1 MCGIVGILGFE
12 PNQEIRAEA
21 IIEMTSTLQ
30 HRGPDGFGYYISP
43 EVALGQTRLSIIDLA
58 TGDQPFTTEK
68 SIIVYNGEVYNY
80 IEIRRELEEHGI
92 RFKSTSDT
100 EVIVRAYEFYGEQ
113 CLSKFNGQFAFLIWN
128 KEKKEIFAARD
139 RFGIRPLFILNYKDH
154 FFFSSELKAFDTIK
168 NYKRQFDIDHLFE
181 HALYWN
187 SIADSTVFKNIRS
200 LPEGTFLLMKDGRII
215 QEKRYYEIGEKKPTH
230 TKNYHEA
237 KEEFNSLLEDAV
249 KLRLRSDVPV
259 GAYLSGGIDSSVI
272 THLIHKNKPD
282 RLKTFSITF
291 ENKEFD
297 ESEYQKE
304 MIRSINSD
312 HVFLNIN
319 NEKIDNAFPMAVYH
333 AERPIFR
340 TAAIPLF
347 LLSEKVRENNIKVVL
362 TGEGADELL
371 YGYDS
376 YKELK
381 MLKFWSKYPDSRLRP
396 LLIKKLYPHLTHY
409 NNNEMYGLMKMYYE
423 GFLNDFE
430 NPLASL
436 NIRMHNNKA
445 IENYFN
451 KDFQINF
458 KKEAIISEI
467 QKILPSNYNSWNIY
481 QKNQFLEMK
490 TLLSGYL
497 LSSQGDRMSLAHSIE
512 GRYPFLDHRIVD
524 SLFYIDGEY
533 KMKGLSQKHLLRD
546 SFAGSIPD
554 SIINRPKKPYISPD
568 LSSFFRDGKPT
579 ENTCFFLNDT
589 IIKDYGIWDPK
600 YVSRFLNKF
609 RNGVPENVGYR
620 DNMLI
625 CFMLSTQIIQYWIN
639 NPIKYQLKEKDF
651 KIKINN
657 YKPENYGNSYSYQSI
672 NSGIFA

>member
-1 MCGIVGILGFE
+1 MCGILGILGFE
-12 PNQEIRAEA
+12 PHEANRTKEIM
-21 IIEMTSTLQ
+21 EMTSTLQ

-43 EVALGQTRLSIIDLA
+43 DIALGQTRLSIIDLS

-68 SIIVYNGEVYNY
+68 SIMVYNGEVYNY
-80 IEIRRELEEHGI
+80 IEIRKELEQHGVH
-92 RFKSTSDT
+92 FKSTSDT
-100 EVIVRAYEFYGEQ
+100 EVIIRAYEFYGEQ
-113 CLSKFNGQFAFLIWN
+113 CLTKFNGQFSFLIWN
-128 KEKKEIFAARD
+128 REKKELFAARD
-139 RFGIRPLFILNYKDH
+139 RFGIRPLYILNHNGNFY
-154 FFFSSELKAFDTIK
+154 FSSELKAFDTIQK
-168 NYKRQFDIDHLFE
+168 FNRQFDIDNLFE
-181 HALYWN
+181 HALFWN
-187 SIADSTVFKNIRS
+187 TTGDATVFKNIRS
-200 LPEGTFLLMKDGRII
+200 LPGGSYIRFKNG
-215 QEKRYYEIGEKKPTH
+215 QVVCEKKYYEIGGNNSSTAKT
-230 TKNYHEA
+230 YQEA
-237 KEEFNSLLEDAV
+237 KDEFNGLLDDAV

-272 THLIHKNKPD
+272 TYLIHKNKPD

-304 MIRSINSD
+304 MIKKINSD
-312 HVFLNIN
+312 HVFLNITS
-319 NEKIDNAFPMAVYH
+319 EKIDNALPLAVYH

-340 TAAIPLF
+340 TAAVPLF
-347 LLSEKVRENNIKVVL
+347 LLSEKVKENNIKVVL

-381 MLKFWSKYPDSRLRP
+381 MLKFWSKFPGSKYRP
-396 LLIKKLYPHLTHY
+396 LLIKKLYPHLNHY

-451 KDFQINF
+451 KDFNISFQ
-458 KKEAIISEI
+458 KDSIISKV
-467 QKILPSNYNSWNIY
+467 QQTLPSNYDKWDIY

-524 SLFYIDGEY
+524 SLFYMNDEF

-546 SFAGSIPD
+546 SFSEKVPD
-554 SIINRPKKPYISPD
+554 SIINRPKKPYIAPD

-579 ENTCFFLNDT
+579 ENTSFFLNDS
-589 IIKDYGIWDPK
+589 IVKDYGIWDPK
-600 YVSRFLNKF
+600 YVARFLNKF
-609 RNGVPENVGYR
+609 KNGVPENVGYR
-620 DNMLI
+620 DNMLV
-625 CFMLSTQIIQYWIN
+625 CFMLSTQIVQYWIN
-639 NPIKYQLKEKDF
+639 NPIKYTLCEKDF
-651 KIKINN
+651 KIKINDYKTAN
-657 YKPENYGNSYSYQSI
+657 YENNST
-672 NSGIFA
+672 N

>member
-1 MCGIVGILGFE
+1 MCGILGILGFE
-12 PNQEIRAEA
+12 PNERNRTKA
-21 IIEMTSTLQ
+21 IMKMTSTLQ

-43 EVALGQTRLSIIDLA
+43 DVALGQTRLSIIDLS

-68 SIIVYNGEVYNY
+68 SIMVYNGEVYNY
-80 IEIRRELEEHGI
+80 IEIRKELEQQGV

-100 EVIVRAYEFYGEQ
+100 EVIVRAYEFYGEE

-128 KEKKEIFAARD
+128 KEKKELFAARD
-139 RFGIRPLFILNYKDH
+139 RFGIRPLYILDYKGSYY
-154 FFFSSELKAFDTIK
+154 FSSEMKAFDTIQE
-168 NYKRQFDIDHLFE
+168 YSRQFDIDNLFE
-181 HALYWN
+181 HALFWN
-187 SIADSTVFKNIRS
+187 TTADATVFKNIRS
-200 LPEGTFLLMKDGRII
+200 LPGGSFIRYKQGKVVL
-215 QEKRYYEIGEKKPTH
+215 EKKYYEIGQNNSFQPKSY
-230 TKNYHEA
+230 NEA
-237 KEEFNSLLEDAV
+237 KDEFNSLLNDAV

-297 ESEYQKE
+297 ESQYQKE
-304 MIRSINSD
+304 MIQKINSD
-312 HVFLNIN
+312 HVFINITN
-319 NEKIDNAFPMAVYH
+319 KKIDDALPQAVYH

-340 TAAIPLF
+340 TAAVPLF

-381 MLKFWSKYPDSRLRP
+381 MLKFWSKFPNSKLRP
-396 LLIKKLYPHLTHY
+396 LLIKKLYPHLNHY
-409 NNNEMYGLMKMYYE
+409 NNNDMYGLMKMYYE
-423 GFLNDFE
+423 GFLGDFE

-436 NIRMHNNKA
+436 NIRIHNNKA

-451 KDFQINF
+451 KDYNISFQ
-458 KKEAIISEI
+458 KDAIINHVKKS
-467 QKILPSNYNSWNIY
+467 LPANYDSWDIY

-524 SLFYIDGEY
+524 SLFYANDEY

-546 SFAGSIPD
+546 SYSGEIPD
-554 SIINRPKKPYISPD
+554 SIINRPKKPYIAPD

-579 ENTCFFLNDT
+579 ENTSFFLNDS
-589 IIKDYGIWDPK
+589 IVKDYGIWDPK
-600 YVSRFLNKF
+600 YVARFIGKF
-609 RNGVPENVGYR
+609 KNGVPDNVGYR
-620 DNMLI
+620 DNMLV
-625 CFMLSTQIIQYWIN
+625 CFMLSTQIVQYWIN
-639 NPIKYQLKEKDF
+639 NPINYTLYDNDF
-651 KIKINN
+651 KIKIND
-657 YKPENYGNSYSYQSI
+657 YKTEKL
-672 NSGIFA
+672 

>member
-1 MCGIVGILGFE
+1 MCGILGILGFE
-12 PNQEIRAEA
+12 PIEENRTKA
-21 IIEMTSTLQ
+21 IMGMTSTLQ

-43 EVALGQTRLSIIDLA
+43 DVALGQTRLSIIDLS

-68 SIIVYNGEVYNY
+68 SIMVYNGEVYNY
-80 IEIRRELEEHGI
+80 IEIRKELEQQGV

-100 EVIVRAYEFYGEQ
+100 EVIVRAYEFYGEE

-128 KEKKEIFAARD
+128 KEKKELFAARD
-139 RFGIRPLFILNYKDH
+139 RFGIRPLYILDYKGSYY
-154 FFFSSELKAFDTIK
+154 FSSEMKAFDTIQE
-168 NYKRQFDIDHLFE
+168 YSRQFDIDNLFE
-181 HALYWN
+181 HALFWN
-187 SIADSTVFKNIRS
+187 TTADATVFKNIRS
-200 LPEGTFLLMKDGRII
+200 LPGGSFIRYKQGKVVL
-215 QEKRYYEIGEKKPTH
+215 EKKYYEIGQNNSFQPKSY
-230 TKNYHEA
+230 NEA
-237 KEEFNSLLEDAV
+237 KDEFNSLLNDAV

-297 ESEYQKE
+297 ESQYQKE
-304 MIRSINSD
+304 MIQKINSD
-312 HVFLNIN
+312 HVFINITN
-319 NEKIDNAFPMAVYH
+319 KKIDDALPQAVYH

-340 TAAIPLF
+340 TAAVPLF

-381 MLKFWSKYPDSRLRP
+381 MLKFWSKFPNSKLRP
-396 LLIKKLYPHLTHY
+396 LLIKKLYPHLNHY
-409 NNNEMYGLMKMYYE
+409 NNNDMYGLMKMYYE
-423 GFLNDFE
+423 GFLGDFE

-436 NIRMHNNKA
+436 NIRIHNNKA

-451 KDFQINF
+451 KDYNISFQKDTIINHV
-458 KKEAIISEI
+458 KKS
-467 QKILPSNYNSWNIY
+467 LPANYDSWDIY

-524 SLFYIDGEY
+524 SLFYANDEY

-546 SFAGSIPD
+546 SYSGEIPD
-554 SIINRPKKPYISPD
+554 SIINRPKKPYIAPD

-579 ENTCFFLNDT
+579 ENTSFFLNDS
-589 IIKDYGIWDPK
+589 IVKDYGIWDPK
-600 YVSRFLNKF
+600 YVARFIGKF
-609 RNGVPENVGYR
+609 KNGVPDNVGYR
-620 DNMLI
+620 DNMLV
-625 CFMLSTQIIQYWIN
+625 CFMLSTQIVQYWIN
-639 NPIKYQLKEKDF
+639 NPIKYALCDKDF
-651 KIKINN
+651 KIKIND
-657 YKPENYGNSYSYQSI
+657 YKTEKL
-672 NSGIFA
+672 

>member
-1 MCGIVGILGFE
+1 MCGIVGILGFDRNE
-12 PNQEIRAEA
+12 SERTEA
-21 IIEMTSTLQ
+21 IIKMTSTLR

-43 EVALGQTRLSIIDLA
+43 DVALGQTRLSIIDLS

-80 IEIRRELEEHGI
+80 IEIKKELEEHGI

-100 EVIVRAYEFYGEQ
+100 EVIVRAYEFYGEE

-128 KEKKEIFAARD
+128 KEKKELFAARD
-139 RFGIRPLFILNYKDH
+139 RFGVRPLYILRINGSYY
-154 FFFSSELKAFDTIK
+154 FSSELKAFDTIK
-168 NYKRQFDIDHLFE
+168 SYKRNFDIDHLFE
-181 HALYWN
+181 HALFWN
-187 SIADSTVFKNIRS
+187 TTSDKTVFKDIRS
-200 LPEGTFLLMKDGRII
+200 LPGGTFMLIKGSSVI
-215 QEKRYYEIGEKKPTH
+215 EKRYYEIGGNIPSDS
-230 TKNYHEA
+230 KNYLES

-249 KLRLRSDVPV
+249 RLRLRSDVPV

-272 THLIHKNKPD
+272 TYLIHKNKPE

-304 MIRSINSD
+304 MVRKIQSD
-312 HVFLNIN
+312 HVFLNIT

-347 LLSEKVRENNIKVVL
+347 LLSQQVRENNIKVVL

-381 MLKFWSKYPDSRLRP
+381 MLRFWSKFPDSKLRP

-409 NNNEMYGLMKMYYE
+409 SNNEMYGLMKMYYE
-423 GFLNDFE
+423 GFLSDFE

-436 NIRMHNNKA
+436 NIRIHNNKI

-451 KDFQINF
+451 KDYNINF
-458 KKEAIISEI
+458 QKDSIIADVKKT
-467 QKILPSNYNSWNIY
+467 LPSNYDSWSIY

-490 TLLSGYL
+490 TLLAGYL

-524 SLFYIDGEY
+524 SLFYIDDEY

-546 SFAGSIPD
+546 SYADKIPN

-568 LSSFFRDGKPT
+568 LSSFFRNGKPT
-579 ENTCFFLNDT
+579 ENTSFFLNES
-589 IIKDYGIWDPK
+589 IVKDYGIWDTK

-609 RNGVPENVGYR
+609 RNGVPNNVGYR

-625 CFMLSTQIIQYWIN
+625 CFMLSTQIVQYWIN
-639 NPIKYQLKEKDF
+639 HPISHPLIETDF
-651 KIKINN
+651 KIKIND
-657 YKPENYGNSYSYQSI
+657 YKTENYENSSANKRI
-672 NSGIFA
+672 NSGILA

>member
-1 MCGIVGILGFE
+1 MCGILGILGFE
-12 PNQEIRAEA
+12 PIEENRTKA
-21 IIEMTSTLQ
+21 IMGMTSTLQ

-43 EVALGQTRLSIIDLA
+43 DIALGQTRLSIIDLS

-68 SIIVYNGEVYNY
+68 SIMVYNGEVYNY
-80 IEIRRELEEHGI
+80 IEIRKELEQQGV

-100 EVIVRAYEFYGEQ
+100 EVIVRAYEFYGEE

-128 KEKKEIFAARD
+128 KEKKELFAARD
-139 RFGIRPLFILNYKDH
+139 RFGIRPLYILDYKGSYY
-154 FFFSSELKAFDTIK
+154 FSSEMKAFDTIQG
-168 NYKRQFDIDHLFE
+168 YSRQFDIDNLFE
-181 HALYWN
+181 HALFWN
-187 SIADSTVFKNIRS
+187 TTADATVFKNIRS
-200 LPEGTFLLMKDGRII
+200 LPGGSFILYKHGKVVL
-215 QEKRYYEIGEKKPTH
+215 EKKYYEIGQNNSFQPKS
-230 TKNYHEA
+230 YDEA
-237 KEEFNSLLEDAV
+237 KDEFNSLLNDAV

-297 ESEYQKE
+297 ESQYQKE
-304 MIRSINSD
+304 MIQKINSD
-312 HVFLNIN
+312 HAFINITN
-319 NEKIDNAFPMAVYH
+319 KKIDDALPQAVYH

-340 TAAIPLF
+340 TAAVPLF

-381 MLKFWSKYPDSRLRP
+381 MLKFWSKFPNSKLRP
-396 LLIKKLYPHLTHY
+396 LLIKKLYPHLNHY
-409 NNNEMYGLMKMYYE
+409 NNNDMYGLMKMYYE
-423 GFLNDFE
+423 GFLGDFE

-436 NIRMHNNKA
+436 NIRIHNNKA

-451 KDFQINF
+451 KDYNISFQKDTIINHV
-458 KKEAIISEI
+458 KKS
-467 QKILPSNYNSWNIY
+467 LPANYDSWDIY

-524 SLFYIDGEY
+524 SLFYANDEY

-546 SFAGSIPD
+546 SYSREIPD
-554 SIINRPKKPYISPD
+554 SIINRPKKPYIAPD

-579 ENTCFFLNDT
+579 ENTSFFLNDS
-589 IIKDYGIWDPK
+589 IVKDYGIWDPK
-600 YVSRFLNKF
+600 YVARFIGKF
-609 RNGVPENVGYR
+609 KNGVPDNVGYR
-620 DNMLI
+620 DNMLV
-625 CFMLSTQIIQYWIN
+625 CFMLSTQIVQYWIN
-639 NPIKYQLKEKDF
+639 NPIKYALCDKDF
-651 KIKINN
+651 KIKIND
-657 YKPENYGNSYSYQSI
+657 YKTEKL
-672 NSGIFA
+672 